1 MDNTEKKMT
10 KYDRKIEARKQQAE
24 KERKEKLRG
33 RLIAG
38 GVVVLI
44 LAAVLYTNLSS
55 VFAKRAAIKDT
66 YIKVGNHE
74 ITKLEYDYFYYDTV
88 NAWLTQFSSVLPY
101 MGLDTSVDFAD
112 QQHPYEENMT
122 WKDYFDRMT
131 VEQIQMVKAAK
142 DEIANTGWESDIS
155 EDYEE
160 FLASMEDGAGEM
172 DVSVADYYKARFGN
186 YATQENVRPF
196 KEDSLML
203 SAYIR
208 YLEEEN
214 TPSEEDVKTYY
225 EEHKDEYDQVDYYE
239 AVFAAETEEEASDED
254 IAAAMKEQKKRAEEM
269 QSKLKGGADFEELCA
284 EYFPEAADAE
294 SEEDEEGEDTDT
306 DDASDEESEEPK
318 DAHLKDDITLSSVAT
333 SIQEWLTASRK
344 AGDITVIEDTDSNCY
359 YVLKFVERAHNDSAE
374 ETISN
379 NMINDAITERMDELT
394 AGYTVTDVKGDLV
407 YLTLPESSDEE
418 NEDENA
424 GGDDTDGDGSDADSD
439 TNDDGDGSDADGDTN
454 TDGE

>member
-74 ITKLEYDYFYYDTV
+74 ITKMEYDYFYYDTV

-196 KEDSLML
+196 KEDSIML

-214 TPSEEDVKTYY
+214 TPSEEDVY
-225 EEHKDEYDQVDYYE
+225 Q
-239 AVFAAETEEEASDED
+239 
-254 IAAAMKEQKKRAEEM
+254 
-269 QSKLKGGADFEELCA
+269 
-284 EYFPEAADAE
+284 
-294 SEEDEEGEDTDT
+294 
-306 DDASDEESEEPK
+306 
-318 DAHLKDDITLSSVAT
+318 
-333 SIQEWLTASRK
+333 
-344 AGDITVIEDTDSNCY
+344 
-359 YVLKFVERAHNDSAE
+359 
-374 ETISN
+374 
-379 NMINDAITERMDELT
+379 
-394 AGYTVTDVKGDLV
+394 
-407 YLTLPESSDEE
+407 
-418 NEDENA
+418 
-424 GGDDTDGDGSDADSD
+424 
-439 TNDDGDGSDADGDTN
+439 
-454 TDGE
+454 

>member
-33 RLIAG
+33 RLIAA

-44 LAAVLYTNLSS
+44 VAAILYTNLSS

-66 YIKVGNHE
+66 YIKIGNHE

-101 MGLDTSVDFAD
+101 MGLDTSVDFAE

-131 VEQIQMVKAAK
+131 VEQIQMVKAAG
-142 DEIANTGWESDIS
+142 DEITNTGWESDIKV
-155 EDYEE
+155 EYEE
-160 FLASMEDGAGEM
+160 FLTSMEDGADEM
-172 DVSVADYYKARFGN
+172 GISVADYYKARFGS
-186 YATQENVRPF
+186 YATAENVRPF
-196 KEDSLML
+196 KEESLKL
-203 SAYIR
+203 AAYIH
-208 YLEEEN
+208 YLEEEH
-214 TPSEEDVKTYY
+214 TPSEEEVKTYY

-239 AVFAAETEEEASDED
+239 AVFAAELEETEEEASDEE
-254 IAAAMKEQKKRAEEM
+254 IAAAMEEQKKRAEEM
-269 QSKLKGGADFEELCA
+269 QSKLKTGADFEELCA
-284 EYFPEAADAE
+284 EYFPEAAE
-294 SEEDEEGEDTDT
+294 PEEDEEDTE
-306 DDASDEESEEPK
+306 DDASGEEEAEEPK
-318 DAHLKDDITLSSVAT
+318 DAHLKEAVTLSSVAA

-359 YVLKFVERAHNDSAE
+359 YVLKFVERTHNDAAE
-374 ETISN
+374 ESISN
-379 NMINDAITERMDELT
+379 NMIDEAVADRMDELT

-407 YLTLPESSDEE
+407 YLTLPETSG
-418 NEDENA
+418 ED
-424 GGDDTDGDGSDADSD
+424 GTDGNENTGEEDNTDG
-439 TNDDGDGSDADGDTN
+439 N
-454 TDGE
+454 TDGEDNTDDNTDSDSDSRE